1 LVVCDQFAGE
11 VSTIEKLLSG
21 FVATIF
27 ARDFATVFF
36 FAAAGF
42 LAVAAFLAAAGFF
55 AAAGFLAVAAFLASG
70 LFFMA
75 SAEATLRFVEP
86 IDFVLLTAFTG
97 AFDGILFVLTFVF
110 WIVFFR
116 KGLDTTSRYPP
127 EPVDANR
134 L

>member
-1 LVVCDQFAGE
+1 MVVCDQFAGE

-36 FAAAGF
+36 FATAGF
-42 LAVAAFLAAAGFF
+42 LDVDSFLNVAGFF
-55 AAAGFLAVAAFLASG
+55 AGLFLAVG
-70 LFFMA
+70 LFVMV
-75 SAEATLRFVEP
+75 SEEATLRFVEP
-86 IDFVLLTAFTG
+86 LDFVLLTAFTG
-97 AFDGILFVLTFVF
+97 TFVGILLVLTFVF
-110 WIVFFR
+110 RRVFFR
-116 KGLDTTSRYPP
+116 KGLDTTPRYPP

>member
-27 ARDFATVFF
+27 VRDFATVFF

-42 LAVAAFLAAAGFF
+42 LAVAAFLADWL
-55 AAAGFLAVAAFLASG
+55 FLAVG
-70 LFFMA
+70 LFMA
-75 SAEATLRFVEP
+75 SAEVTLRFVEA

-97 AFDGILFVLTFVF
+97 AFAGILFVLTFVF
-110 WIVFFR
+110 RIVFFR

>member
-1 LVVCDQFAGE
+1 MVVCDQFAGE

-21 FVATIF
+21 FVATVF

-36 FAAAGF
+36 FATAGF
-42 LAVAAFLAAAGFF
+42 LDVASFLNVAGFF
-55 AAAGFLAVAAFLASG
+55 AGLFLAVG
-70 LFFMA
+70 LFVVA
-75 SAEATLRFVEP
+75 SAEVTLRFVEA

-97 AFDGILFVLTFVF
+97 AFAGILFVLTFVF
-110 WIVFFR
+110 RIVFFR
-116 KGLDTTSRYPP
+116 KGLDTTPRYPP

>member
-42 LAVAAFLAAAGFF
+42 LAVAT
-55 AAAGFLAVAAFLASG
+55 FLAVAAFLVAG

-75 SAEATLRFVEP
+75 SAEVTLRFVEP
-86 IDFVLLTAFTG
+86 LDFVLLTAFTG
-97 AFDGILFVLTFVF
+97 AFAGILFMLTFVF
-110 WIVFFR
+110 RIVLFR
-116 KGLDTTSRYPP
+116 KGLDTTLRYPP

>member
-1 LVVCDQFAGE
+1 MVVCDQFAGE

-27 ARDFATVFF
+27 VRDFATVFF

-42 LAVAAFLAAAGFF
+42 LAVAAFLAVVT
-55 AAAGFLAVAAFLASG
+55 FLAAG

-75 SAEATLRFVEP
+75 SEEATLRFVEP

-97 AFDGILFVLTFVF
+97 TFFGILFVPTFVF
-110 WIVFFR
+110 RIVFFR
-116 KGLDTTSRYPP
+116 KVSDSTSRYPP
-127 EPVDANR
+127 EPALMHDVLTHQFGRFEDIV
-134 L
+134 

>member
-1 LVVCDQFAGE
+1 MVVCDQFAGE

-42 LAVAAFLAAAGFF
+42 LAVAAFL
-55 AAAGFLAVAAFLASG
+55 VAG

-75 SAEATLRFVEP
+75 SAEVTLRFVEP
-86 IDFVLLTAFTG
+86 LDFVLLTAFTG
-97 AFDGILFVLTFVF
+97 AFAGILFMLTFVF
-110 WIVFFR
+110 RIVFFR